1 MPHTP
6 RCGRFSQRS
15 TGEGVWRA
23 GERARLS
30 LLRGLLLSMAGG
42 TRRLKRQAGPTDEQA
57 ELTARVPEDMG
68 RTLGALRRLLAA
80 QIPFALERLL
90 NCTQL
95 VRTMLWR
102 VCVCVFCVCVRVWE
116 GRAGGDTPLIPNKLL
131 S

>member
-80 QIPFALERLL
+80 QIPFCAGATPEHPARPHAR
-90 NCTQL
+90 CCGGC
-95 VRTMLWR
+95 VSVFF
-102 VCVCVFCVCVRVWE
+102 VCVCVFLRG
-116 GRAGGDTPLIPNKLL
+116 GRGETLH
-131 S
+131 